1 MSTADR
7 IVEYIRRNRVSTT
20 EIADCLGKTG
30 AIAGVAP
37 ITPGQFRVG
46 PVFWVHTWD
55 QTNWPVHEQIQNVPE
70 GCVVVVSGVNC
81 AGRALFGDL
90 VSKYLLLYR
99 QVAAIVAIGPLRDAH
114 RLIKERW
121 PVWCDGFNPVGCFNR
136 PPKTPVDPDWKAA
149 AQNMFSGA
157 IAVCDDTGVVVIPA
171 SELTEEFIG
180 KLEYIESQEDKW
192 YECVDRLKWST
203 FQTVCLKEYLSPNE
217 SIMNLDRIE
226 SSG

>member
-1 MSTADR
+1 MSTPNR

-20 EIADCLGKTG
+20 EIADCLGKRG
-30 AIAGVAP
+30 AIAGLSPV
-37 ITPGQFRVG
+37 TSGQFRVG
-46 PVFWVHTWD
+46 PVFWVHTWEE
-55 QTNWPVHEQIQNVPE
+55 TNWPVHEQIQDAPE
-70 GCVVVVSGVNC
+70 GCIVVVSGVDC
-81 AGRALFGDL
+81 GDRALFGDL

-121 PVWCDGFNPVGCFNR
+121 PIWCQGFNPVGCFNR
-136 PPKTPVDPDWKAA
+136 PPKTPVDPTWKATTQA
-149 AQNMFSGA
+149 VFQNA

-171 SELTEEFIG
+171 SDQTEEFIG

-203 FQTVCLKEYLSPNE
+203 FRTVCLKDYRSPDAPM
-217 SIMNLDRIE
+217 MNLDGSE
-226 SSG
+226 SGG